1 MNFIELM
8 FMVYLEK
15 DEIIFSCGYK
25 EYIRQKVIFELYFE
39 DQVGI

>member
-8 FMVYLEK
+8 FMVYSEK
-15 DEIIFSCGYK
+15 DEITFSCGHK
-25 EYIRQKVIFELYFE
+25 EYIRQKATLELHFE